1 MGSSNLFWWTR
12 NFIQRENKLQWQTS
26 LTLNNINKSRGLLP
40 TSKESKNLQAK
51 DHFAKEWGAILHNLG
66 TQQTETLE
74 EDVKRIQESSQMDL
88 ILQGGVASIS
98 KRRLEQTWESDSMI
112 ITSNFKLAT
121 KVRAHLIVLA
131 STWRGRMVFT
141 LLEQAKTSSPL

>member
-1 MGSSNLFWWTR
+1 MGSSNLFWWTK

-51 DHFAKEWGAILHNLG
+51 DHFAREWGAILHNLG

-74 EDVKRIQESSQMDL
+74 ENVKRIRESSQMDL
-88 ILQGGVASIS
+88 ILQLGGSFQIRKEIGTNLRVWFYDN
-98 KRRLEQTWESDSMI
+98 RL
-112 ITSNFKLAT
+112 KLETMVGCTLLMLVIFLLRMFLKIMNLTTTAT
-121 KVRAHLIVLA
+121 K
-131 STWRGRMVFT
+131 
-141 LLEQAKTSSPL
+141 